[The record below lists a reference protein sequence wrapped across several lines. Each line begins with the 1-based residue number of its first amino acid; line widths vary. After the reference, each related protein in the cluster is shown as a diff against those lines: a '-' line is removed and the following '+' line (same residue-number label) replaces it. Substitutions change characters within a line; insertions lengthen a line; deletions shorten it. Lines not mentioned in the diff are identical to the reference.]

1 VEENT
6 PMLVEVIDGRNLSS
20 RPITHEIKPLDVTI
34 SSYTNKVVFN
44 VIPSLKNP
52 IIIGLFWLVL
62 YNPQVD

>member
-1 VEENT
+1 VEKNT
-6 PMLVEVIDGRNLSS
+6 PMLVEVIDGQSLSL
-20 RPITHEIKPLDVTI
+20 RLVTHETKLLDVTI